1 MFHKLPISKNLQ
13 LCASPNVH
21 VLHCSNRD
29 KVQILQ
35 NIEKK
40 NPPKIPNNT
49 FYEVTQTGRFFQI
62 LCPFRNYRTHTNISP
77 VSSTVYIVERF
88 LLQSGLYYKKLFWVA
103 VSNQDRVMIDRV
115 RYMNFSSRHDFCTMP
130 LLLCCNFLG
139 PETDLCC
146 VRWLWADTS
155 FYVLIKMATHFQEN

>member
-49 FYEVTQTGRFFQI
+49 FYEVTQTGRFFSNFV
-62 LCPFRNYRTHTNISP
+62 PFSELPYAHKYKPSFFYRLYCRA
-77 VSSTVYIVERF
+77 VYIAEWFVLQETF
-88 LLQSGLYYKKLFWVA
+88 LSRIIRSFKSRSGY
-103 VSNQDRVMIDRV
+103 DRPRKV
-115 RYMNFSSRHDFCTMP
+115 YE
-130 LLLCCNFLG
+130 L
-139 PETDLCC
+139 
-146 VRWLWADTS
+146 
-155 FYVLIKMATHFQEN
+155 